1 MSLKTRI
8 TKLEEIAQPRPL
20 IVLSDRE
27 RDRLLKD
34 GWTPPED
41 AVVIILTSWD

>member
-1 MSLKTRI
+1 MSLRTRI
-8 TKLEEIAQPRPL
+8 AKLEEVARPRPL
-20 IVLSDRE
+20 IVLTDKE
-27 RDRLLKD
+27 HDRLLKD